1 MEKIELTGTDRER
14 LHAELSARFGGREL
28 MTWERVE
35 PDGKIVVTALPY
47 HQVLEYLQ
55 EMAEKICH
63 LIDPYSSLRI
73 QRDRHE
79 PERIEIIIRSHES
92 GAFIG
97 WHGQTLD
104 AIEVL
109 LGAMMGRE
117 LGRYL
122 EFEVDIDHY
131 RRKRAS
137 FLEALVKRTIQQIE
151 QDHQE
156 RPLPGLLPK
165 ERRFVHTMLAQH
177 TYLTTESRGRGS
189 QRTLFITPRKDILP
203 PEAP

>member
-1 MEKIELTGTDRER
+1 MEKIELTGSDRER
-14 LHAELSARFGGREL
+14 LQAELAERFGGREL

-35 PDGKIVVTALPY
+35 PDGEIVLTAVPY

-55 EMAEKICH
+55 EMSEKVCH
-63 LIDPYSSLRI
+63 LVDPYSSVRI
-73 QRDRHE
+73 RRDRQE
-79 PERIEIIIRSHES
+79 SGRVEVIITSHES

-117 LGRYL
+117 LGSYL
-122 EFEVDIDHY
+122 DFEVDIDHY
-131 RRKRAS
+131 RRKRAA
-137 FLEALVKRTIQQIE
+137 FLESLVKRTIQQIE
-151 QDHQE
+151 QDHRE

-165 ERRFVHTMLAQH
+165 ERRFVHTMLAEH
-177 TYLTTESRGRGS
+177 AYLTTESRGRGAR
-189 QRTLFITPRKDILP
+189 RTLFIMPRKDIQP
-203 PEAP
+203 